1 MSKFDD
7 ALARLEQAVTLLE
20 AAERG
25 LRRTGPQ
32 MEQQQLRE
40 IATQIAARIDGALAR
55 IDLALG
61 GEG

>member
-1 MSKFDD
+1 MSKLDD
-7 ALARLEQAVTLLE
+7 ALAGLEQAVRRLE

-25 LRRTGPQ
+25 LGRTGPQ

-40 IATQIAARIDGALAR
+40 IATQIAARIDSALAR